1 MAIVR
6 LCDLCNRIDREFTT
20 SQEHCDRCSKKIE
33 QITAIADSKAIEA
46 VREEVSYVAAN
57 IMMFRRWMQHTL
69 EAKPKEFRY
78 LFGESGERFLNRI
91 LTESEIFEGEKLPQ

>member
-6 LCDLCNRIDREFTT
+6 MCDLCNRVDREFTT

-33 QITAIADSKAIEA
+33 RITAIADSKAIEA

-57 IMMFRRWMQHTL
+57 IMTFRRMMQHAL
-69 EAKPKEFRY
+69 EARPKEFRY
-78 LFGESGERFLNRI
+78 LFGETGEKFLNRT
-91 LTESEIFEGEKLPQ
+91 LTESDISQGEKPPQ

>member
-33 QITAIADSKAIEA
+33 RITAIADSKQTEWFIT
-46 VREEVSYVAAN
+46 
-57 IMMFRRWMQHTL
+57 RRC
-69 EAKPKEFRY
+69 
-78 LFGESGERFLNRI
+78 GSES
-91 LTESEIFEGEKLPQ
+91 